1 MLPPMAVSGGPC
13 PNCGASVEFRAG
25 ASMTVVCEFCKQVV
39 ARTDRGLAGLGT
51 VADMAPTEHGLAL
64 RDRGSYG
71 GARFEVVGRLV
82 LRHPAGG
89 SWEEYAVAFE
99 DGRSAWIAT
108 AMGRW
113 FLTGP
118 VPVRVMRS
126 WESLGPGH
134 SLPLDGYGMFTVSER
149 NEAPF
154 ECAQGEL
161 PFAARVGDV
170 LRFVDLAGADGR
182 VATVHYLREGGA
194 HAVFMGVEVQRAQLA
209 IESAAGERR
218 GAAVAT
224 QNLQCPNC
232 GGGLPARADPNS
244 QRVVCPYCSALS
256 DLAAHEVIARQ
267 EQVRASLPIPLGARG
282 TLSGVAWTAIGYVE
296 RATWFDNERFTWCE
310 YLLYSADSGYRWL
323 IFDEGN
329 WLFATPVSAGD
340 VAVAPTGS
348 HATFQGATYTSRNTG
363 SASVVRVLGEFYWK
377 VAVGETVQTQDF
389 VCGSG
394 VLSREGDA
402 AEVQWTYSTPIPG
415 DTLFRAFGLP
425 PPARMSPPAATWS
438 GDGNF
443 VASPSWNTWVV
454 LGVIVFMIFCCFV
467 TFSSGGSSTSGYNGG
482 YSGGHGGVTFG
493 GFGGK

>member
-1 MLPPMAVSGGPC
+1 
-13 PNCGASVEFRAG
+13 
-25 ASMTVVCEFCKQVV
+25 MTVVCAFCKQVV
-39 ARTDRGLAGLGT
+39 ARTDRGLEGLGT

-71 GARFEVVGRLV
+71 GVRFEVVGRLV

-89 SWEEYAVAFE
+89 SWEEYAITFE
-99 DGRSAWIAT
+99 DGRAAWLAT

-113 FLTGP
+113 FLNAA
-118 VPVRVMRS
+118 VPVQVLRS

-134 SLPLDGYGMFTVSER
+134 SLPLGGYGMFTVAER

-182 VATVHYLREGGA
+182 VATVHYLRGGGA

-209 IESAAGERR
+209 IESAAGERK

-232 GGGLPARADPNS
+232 GGALPTRADPNS

-267 EQVRASLPIPLGARG
+267 EQVRTSLPIPLGAKG
-282 TLSGVAWTAIGYVE
+282 TLSNVAWTVIGYVE
-296 RATWFDNERFTWCE
+296 RATWFDDERFTWCE
-310 YLLYSADSGYRWL
+310 YLLYSADAGYRWL
-323 IFDEGN
+323 ILDEGN

-340 VAVAPTGS
+340 VTVAPTGT
-348 HATFQGATYTSRNTG
+348 HAMFRGVSYTSRNVG
-363 SASVVRVLGEFYWK
+363 SASVVRVYGEFYWK
-377 VAVGETVQTQDF
+377 VVVGETVQTQDF
-389 VCGSG
+389 VSGSS

-402 AEVQWTYSTPIPG
+402 SEVQWTFSTPIP
-415 DTLFRAFGLP
+415 TEMLFRAFGLP
-425 PPARMSPPAATWS
+425 PPPRYSPPAATW
-438 GDGNF
+438 DGHDNF
-443 VASPSWNTWVV
+443 VSGTQASTWVI
-454 LGVIVFMIFCCFV
+454 LGVLAFVFLCCLV
-467 TFSSGGSSTSGYNGG
+467 SFSDGGGGYNGG